1 MDKIV
6 SNSDTCMKKI
16 KQRVG
21 QTESRGDE
29 SRNGNKQ
36 VFGKGCPEEKIY
48 ELRLGR

>member
-6 SNSDTCMKKI
+6 SNSDKYMKKI

-21 QTESRGDE
+21 QTETRGAE
-29 SRNGNKQ
+29 SRNGNTQ
-36 VFGKGCPEEKIY
+36 VFGKGCSEEKLY